1 MRIPKAEQRQLIEN
15 AFRYIKDVDQ
25 IDATPAS
32 LLTSVRLY
40 DFVRG
45 LDMDGMV
52 LVFPASKSGKPP
64 LTLII
69 GEDSIRRFKND
80 TKGLAQLILEEIA
93 TCISDEQ
100 LPNSPD
106 GFVD

>member
-15 AFRYIKDVDQ
+15 AFRYITDVDQ
-25 IDATPAS
+25 IDAAPAS

-52 LVFPASKSGKPP
+52 LVFPASKSGNPP
-64 LTLII
+64 FTLVI

-80 TKGLAQLILEEIA
+80 RKGLAQLIIEEIA
-93 TCISDEQ
+93 ICISYED